1 MQFTPVIRL
10 LAFDVFKSQ
19 QILPLISTHVALAA
33 FLTQISIERV
43 EMQYR
48 QGKEYVI
55 YRLSESQEY

>member
-1 MQFTPVIRL
+1 MQFTSVTRL
-10 LAFDVFKSQ
+10 LAFDVFKSH

-33 FLTQISIERV
+33 FLTRVSIERV